1 MDKLRAEKRS
11 FLEYQKATEALEKF
25 TRLVKAYDWTMT
37 VERVEKATEGLSRRR
52 TEIEGLKED
61 IMRGGKECEDM
72 EGEVKEIQK
81 RREKVCLYCL
91 LFGAGGAPSEVE
103 QH

>member
-1 MDKLRAEKRS
+1 MLREEVEPKLEKLRAEKRS

-25 TRLVKAYDWTMT
+25 TRLVKAYDWTVT
-37 VERVEKATEGLSRRR
+37 VDKVEKAKEGLSRRQN
-52 TEIEGLKED
+52 EIAGLKED

-81 RREKVCLYCL
+81 RREKVCFNFC
-91 LFGAGGAPSEVE
+91 SE
-103 QH
+103 